1 MGVKLYIGNLPF
13 GTTDQESQ
21 DHFSS
26 HGTRTSAK
34 VMAGRFTGRSR
45 GFGLVEMSTQEEAEQ
60 VINPLHKTD
69 IGGRIFE
76 VNEARPL
83 EEKRPIRSGPPNRP

>member
-60 VINPLHKTD
+60 VSNPLHRTD
-69 IGGRIFE
+69 I
-76 VNEARPL
+76 
-83 EEKRPIRSGPPNRP
+83 